1 VDRYREKDMKKKITV
16 LALCALLCALSV
28 SAQAQ
33 QPKKVPRIGVLSPYS
48 PSSSFNIEAFRQ
60 GLRDLGYVEGQNV
73 VIEQRYAEGN
83 PDRLP
88 RLAAEL
94 VRLKVDVIFAQTTPA
109 VQAAKKATTTVPIV
123 TVSGDPVGF
132 GFVASLARPG
142 GNITGLANLTPEL
155 VGKRL
160 ELLKEVVPRVSRV
173 AVLWNPDSPG
183 AVVMMRET
191 EAAAAS
197 LGLKLQPVE
206 VRGPND
212 FEHAFSA
219 MKKER
224 AGALVPLRSPLIR
237 DQRKQIAELA
247 AKNRLPAMYDSRD
260 FSEAGGLMSYGA
272 MADDSYRHAAMYVDK
287 ILKGT
292 KPADLP
298 VEQPMK
304 FELVINLK
312 AAKQIGL
319 TIPPNVLARA
329 DRVIR

>member
-1 VDRYREKDMKKKITV
+1 MKKAVPSILIAVILLAITV
-16 LALCALLCALSV
+16 MAE
-28 SAQAQ
+28 AQ
-33 QPKKVPRIGVLSPYS
+33 QPKKVPRIGFLSANS
-48 PSSSFNIEAFRQ
+48 PASSVRIETFRQ
-60 GLRDLGYVEGQNV
+60 GLRDLGYVEGQNI
-73 VIEQRYAEGN
+73 VIEQRYAEGKL
-83 PDRLP
+83 DRLP
-88 RLAAEL
+88 GLAAEL
-94 VRLKVDVIFAQTTPA
+94 VRLKVDVIFAVTTPA

-123 TVSGDPVGF
+123 TVSGDPVEF

-173 AVLWNPDSPG
+173 AVLWKPDNPG
-183 AVVMMRET
+183 AALRMRET
-191 EAAAAS
+191 EAAAPS

-224 AGALVPLRSPLIR
+224 ADALVPLRSALI
-237 DQRKQIAELA
+237 QNQGKQIVELA
-247 AKNRLPAMYDSRD
+247 AKNRLPAMYDSTE
-260 FSEAGGLMSYGA
+260 FCEAGGLMSYGA
-272 MADDSYRHAAMYVDK
+272 IGADLDRRAATYVDK
-287 ILKGT
+287 ILKGA

-298 VEQPMK
+298 VEQPTK
-304 FELVINLK
+304 FEFVINLR

-319 TIPPNVLARA
+319 TIPQSVLYRA
-329 DRVIR
+329 DKVIK